1 MAMKNG
7 SSLRKILISI
17 LLIGVTVFLPIQATP
32 SSPNEYQ
39 VKAAFLYNFAK
50 FVEWP
55 QEAIAGGQPFVI
67 GILGQDPFGNELDEA
82 VAGKTV
88 REKKITVKR
97 FSKIEEAIHCHLLF
111 ISNSEDQNLAQ
122 ILRRLE
128 GAPVLTVSDMGQFA
142 EKGGVIQLV
151 TDQNKI
157 HFAINMAAAERV
169 GLKPSSQLLK
179 LSRIIT
185 GTTQNRE

>member
-1 MAMKNG
+1 MKNG